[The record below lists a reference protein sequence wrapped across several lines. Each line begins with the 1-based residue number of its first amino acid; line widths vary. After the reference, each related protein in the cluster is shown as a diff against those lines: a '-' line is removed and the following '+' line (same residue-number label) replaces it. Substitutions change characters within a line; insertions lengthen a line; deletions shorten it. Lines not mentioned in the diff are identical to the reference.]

1 MTSTGNT
8 ARRGSRAAKFQRTT
22 AHLRSA
28 SRVDRLGW
36 AIKEAD
42 MSKLEL
48 KRPSLGTILGFTALV
63 VAVVGNANASPS
75 HVVVRRGDI
84 APGAVTAKA
93 IAKGAVT
100 SKKLAK
106 GAVTSRK
113 LDKGAVTAG
122 AIAPDSVTAAAIAP
136 GSVYGGALG
145 ETTVHTA
152 PMADLDQVAENGT
165 WTSSNSQPVA
175 CAPGEKLL
183 SGGFGFTNPGNREA
197 TFLQMLPSPSA
208 NGVLGLMATN
218 SGGTAT
224 GEILALCLK

>member
-1 MTSTGNT
+1 
-8 ARRGSRAAKFQRTT
+8 
-22 AHLRSA
+22 
-28 SRVDRLGW
+28 
-36 AIKEAD
+36 
-42 MSKLEL
+42 MSELKL

-63 VAVVGNANASPS
+63 VAVVGNANASPT
-75 HVVVRRGDI
+75 HVIVRRGDI

-93 IAKGAVT
+93 IAPGAVT
-100 SKKLAK
+100 SNKL
-106 GAVTSRK
+106 R
-113 LDKGAVTAG
+113 KGAVTARKLGKGAVTVG
-122 AIAPDSVTAAAIAP
+122 AIRPDAVTSRAIAP

-145 ETTVHTA
+145 ETTVHSA

-165 WTSSNSQPVA
+165 WTSDNSQPVG

-218 SGGTAT
+218 SGGTAA